1 MCPSDNTTIYHHERR
16 KSSQKL
22 SATTCPHLNTTPL
35 PESLSTW
42 LRKLYPQHAWMDS
55 KLFSIV
61 DPCRGYEVYVLIRK
75 FTATLCLKY
84 IKQHLMIRMLVA
96 FKTDKRIVLPKGAQ
110 HLEIPRSSC
119 RIWGLTA
126 IPMLRML
133 RLLQHPRFTVQL
145 KAFVQCS
152 RLLDLTCSV
161 GKTMV
166 KPCKICNF

>member
-1 MCPSDNTTIYHHERR
+1 MKEESLLRNYLLPPVHIWT
-16 KSSQKL
+16 
-22 SATTCPHLNTTPL
+22 PHLFRNHFP
-35 PESLSTW
+35 PGSGN
-42 LRKLYPQHAWMDS
+42 YPQHAWMDS